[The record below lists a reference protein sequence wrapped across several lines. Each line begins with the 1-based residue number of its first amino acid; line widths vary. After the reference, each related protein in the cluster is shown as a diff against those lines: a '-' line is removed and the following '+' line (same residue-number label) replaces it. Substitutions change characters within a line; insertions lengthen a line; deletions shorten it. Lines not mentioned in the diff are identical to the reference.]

1 MLQVLVYAGAV
12 VVLFVFVIMLIGPA
26 ANEPPVM
33 RGLITKTASAA
44 MMVILTAM
52 LAFSLMPQQREMP
65 LIPECAPSEGAEC
78 QQFGG
83 VGAFSQSLFMEELV
97 PFELISVLLTIA
109 IIGAIAV
116 ARGRT
121 AEETEAIRK
130 KKAAEA
136 AAQAETLAREK
147 AMAAEVAAH
156 GGH

>member
-1 MLQVLVYAGAV
+1 
-12 VVLFVFVIMLIGPA
+12 
-26 ANEPPVM
+26 
-33 RGLITKTASAA
+33 
-44 MMVILTAM
+44 
-52 LAFSLMPQQREMP
+52 
-65 LIPECAPSEGAEC
+65 
-78 QQFGG
+78 
-83 VGAFSQSLFMEELV
+83 MEELV